1 MQRSR
6 RVADCVAE
14 AELLRMR
21 AVVYSRLR
29 CFVMT
34 HFTRKNG
41 DHKIPWSVISSVS
54 EDMFIEANNAQQA
67 AEALMAIPVATCRRS
82 E

>member
-1 MQRSR
+1 
-6 RVADCVAE
+6 
-14 AELLRMR
+14 
-21 AVVYSRLR
+21 
-29 CFVMT
+29 MT

>member
-1 MQRSR
+1 VQKSR

-21 AVVYSRLR
+21 AMVYSRLQ

-34 HFTRKNG
+34 HFTKNNG
-41 DHKIPWSVISSVS
+41 DHKVPWSVISSVS
-54 EDMFIEANNAQQA
+54 EQMFIEASRAQQA
-67 AEALMAIPVATCRRS
+67 AEALMAIPVAKRS
-82 E
+82 